1 MDKEKFIII
10 GAGIG
15 GLATACLLS
24 KKGHEVIVIEKN
36 DSAGGRAGLIIGE
49 TSKGK
54 FVFDKGPSWYMMP
67 DVFEEFYKL
76 IGEDINEH
84 LKLKKLSPSYRVF
97 MEDSKMSYDFYGDI
111 EKTANVFESIEK
123 GSGNKLI
130 DFLKKVKY
138 QYEVAKGEFMYK
150 NYDSLSDFFNFRVMT
165 IGAQLPIFKKQSTII
180 NKIFKDDVIRKVM
193 QYQTVLLGTSPYE
206 TPGIYTL
213 MNYVDFGLGVWYPE
227 GGIYEIIKSLHKIAL
242 KNGVKFMFNSPVKKI
257 LTKENSAY
265 GVMLENNNEIIGTKV
280 ISNADYHHT
289 ETMLL
294 ESDQKEYS
302 QKYWEKR
309 TLAPSAFILYLGIDG
324 KIPNIQHHNLVFSK
338 NWKENFDQIFK
349 SPSWPNKPSMYI
361 CAPSVTDKTIAPENT
376 ENLFVLVPIAS
387 GLYSDETEKE
397 KYCNFIIERLS
408 EVFDSKDLKER
419 ILYKKIYSV
428 EDFESDYNSYKGS
441 ALGLAHTLLQTAVWR
456 PKNASTKVKNLYY
469 VGANVNP
476 GIGMPICLISA
487 ILAYKRIFN
496 IKDNLPPKTLD

>member
-1 MDKEKFIII
+1 MNKETFIII

-15 GLATACLLS
+15 GLATACLLA
-24 KKGHEVIVIEKN
+24 KKGHKVIVVEKN
-36 DSAGGRAGLIIGE
+36 EQAGGRAGLIVGKS
-49 TSKGK
+49 TKGD
-54 FVFDKGPSWYMMP
+54 FIFDKGPSWYMMP

-76 IGEDINEH
+76 IGEDIHKH
-84 LKLKKLSPSYRVF
+84 LKLKQLSPSYRVF
-97 MEDSKMSYDFYGDI
+97 MEDSQKSYDFFGDI
-111 EKTANVFESIEK
+111 QKTADVFEGIEK
-123 GSGNKLI
+123 GSGNKLV

-150 NYDSLSDFFNFRVMT
+150 NYDSIFDFFNWRVMT
-165 IGAQLPIFKKQSTII
+165 IGSKLPIFKKQSTII

-227 GGIYEIIKSLHKIAL
+227 GGIYEIIKSLHKIATD
-242 KNGVKFMFNSPVKKI
+242 NGVEFKFNSPVKKI

-265 GVMLENNNEIIGTKV
+265 GVLLEDNSEITGDRV
-280 ISNADYHHT
+280 ISNADYEHT
-289 ETMLL
+289 EKMLL
-294 ESDQKEYS
+294 NNDQREHDD
-302 QKYWEKR
+302 KYWEKR
-309 TLAPSAFILYLGIDG
+309 TLAPSAFIIYLGIDG

-349 SPSWPNKPSMYI
+349 SPSWPDKPSMYI
-361 CAPSVTDKTIAPENT
+361 CAPSVTDKTVAPENT
-376 ENLFVLVPIAS
+376 ENLFVLVPIAP
-387 GLYSDETEKE
+387 GLYSKESEKE
-397 KYCNFIIERLS
+397 KYYEFIIERLCS
-408 EVFDSKDLKER
+408 VFDAKDLKER
-419 ILYKKIYSV
+419 ILYKKIYTV
-428 EDFESDYNSYKGS
+428 EDFEKDYNSYKGS
-441 ALGLAHTLLQTAVWR
+441 ALGLAHTLMQTAVWR
-456 PKNASTKVKNLYY
+456 PNNASKKVKNLYF

-496 IKDNLPPKTLD
+496 IKDNIPPKTLD